1 MSIAL
6 GSNLM
11 LSGCSWF
18 SANDGREDIDDSYLN
33 SKQGKELQ
41 IPANADE
48 IIQNDNFQIPEGAVI
63 VNRQA
68 KGNLLNLE
76 PPQLLLTSGDGV
88 REDTDAS
95 YPTVWLR
102 AQSSELKSLLDGFVE
117 ANNLNVESVSN
128 DALVTDWLSDEEEGL
143 GEGLGSYNID
153 DQRHKF
159 SLNLIAENANEFA
172 IQAIHLTSQQEIDGS
187 WKDVS
192 TSNRVARQFLNQ
204 FIGYYDG
211 VRNRQARARILAE
224 GIIETRLGTNSRGSI
239 AIVSDRDFQ
248 AIWQQTPAVLE
259 SLNLPIIDRDQ
270 SQGLFFFKVAE
281 NSGFWNS
288 LFGKNT
294 DSRVDMLPGNYRI
307 LVETLA
313 NGGSSISFQDEEG
326 QKLSPNLVGKIY
338 PEFKAAFRKKE
349 L

>member
-1 MSIAL
+1 MAIGA
-6 GSNLM
+6 NLI

-18 SANDGREDIDDSYLN
+18 SANDGREDIDESYLN
-33 SKQGKELQ
+33 SKQGKDLQ
-41 IPANADE
+41 IPANANE
-48 IIQNDNFQIPEGAVI
+48 IIQNDSFQIPEGAVI

-68 KGNLLNLE
+68 KGSLLSLE
-76 PPQLLLTSGDGV
+76 PPQLLLTGGDGV

-102 AQSSELKSLLDGFVE
+102 GQSSELKSFLDGFVE
-117 ANNLNVESVSN
+117 ANSIKIDTVSN
-128 DALVTDWLSDEEEGL
+128 QALTTGWLSDEEEGL

-172 IQAIHLTSQQEIDGS
+172 VQAIHLTSQQEIDGN
-187 WKDVS
+187 WKDIS
-192 TSNRVARQFLNQ
+192 TSNRVAKQFLNQ

-211 VRNRQARARILAE
+211 VRDRQARARILEE
-224 GIIETRLGTNSRGSI
+224 GIIETRLGTNPNGDI

-281 NSGFWNS
+281 DSGFWSS

-294 DSRVDMLPGNYRI
+294 NSRVDMLPGNYRI
-307 LVETLA
+307 LIDTLA
-313 NGGSSISFQDEEG
+313 NGGSSISFQNEAGE
-326 QKLSPNLVGKIY
+326 KLSPNLVGKIY